1 MTTLVLAASGRLG
14 PSVVA
19 ALLADGEPVT
29 AVARDEA
36 KAAAALPGEAELA
49 VGDLGDREWLKGR
62 LDEADSLVL
71 LTPHGPEMA
80 QTQLA
85 VLEDAASRGVRV
97 VKVSGTGS
105 LIAPDGPD
113 ACRQHWLVEQEM
125 ARLGQPHVI
134 VRPNAFMQGLVAGV
148 LMEAR
153 ATGTVSDPV
162 GGAGINAIGCRDIGD
177 VIARCVAD
185 RDLDGQTMVLTG
197 PRSVSYREL
206 ARIIAAAGIP
216 ATFKASSPDEIADRM
231 RSRGLSEWEAD
242 HLREMLTRFGD
253 GAADFT
259 TPTVRDVLGREPRS
273 VETFI
278 QELTSSSLVT

>member
-1 MTTLVLAASGRLG
+1 MTTLVLAATGRLG

-19 ALLADGEPVT
+19 ALLAAGEPVT
-29 AVARDEA
+29 AVARDKA

-49 VGDLGDREWLKGR
+49 IGDLGDREWLNHR

-80 QTQLA
+80 QTQMAILG
-85 VLEDAASRGVRV
+85 DAARRDVRV

-153 ATGTVSDPV
+153 STGAVSDPIA
-162 GGAGINAIGCRDIGD
+162 GAGINAIDCRDIGE

-185 RDLDGQTMVLTG
+185 QDLDGRTLVLTG
-197 PRSVSYREL
+197 PRSVSYLEL
-206 ARIIAAAGIP
+206 THIIDEAGVP
-216 ATFKASSPDEIADRM
+216 ATVRASSPSEVSARM

-253 GAADFT
+253 GAADFAT
-259 TPTVRDVLGREPRS
+259 TTVHDVLGREPGS